1 MLKVFLPFLVAF
13 WIVGGD
19 LCAAS
24 LTTPPEPVTL
34 VPYHGPVYN
43 IFFHPLIYNAK
54 KAFAPSPKKVFM
66 DEWFITVD
74 EFKKTLHSLYQRGYI
89 LVRPRQF
96 YQQDSHG
103 HWFQKRVDL
112 PRGKKPLILSEDDV
126 NYYPTMRTHGVISRL
141 WVDPQ
146 GRLAGIIDEP
156 NGNSRVVYHAEVPQI
171 LEDFVKKHPDFS
183 FEGARGMINET
194 GYYGA
199 FGYPDVGKK
208 SFDQAANI
216 YEAKRVAAKLK
227 QMGWEFASHSFDH
240 EFLWQEPDGGP
251 FEKAERKWMADI
263 GTIVGPTPYYVFP
276 FGDQWFKDKKR
287 MAFLNSLGFRY
298 FFSVDNHASVSHIDG
313 DIVLGRVAV
322 DGRSLRLKAHS
333 LQIYLNANAVLDPLR
348 SRGIHYSWN

>member
-1 MLKVFLPFLVAF
+1 MVKVFVVFTVLLCF
-13 WIVGGD
+13 GGGG
-19 LCAAS
+19 LSAAS
-24 LTTPPEPVTL
+24 ETSKPAKVVL
-34 VPYHGPVYN
+34 VPYQGPVYN
-43 IFFHPLIYNAK
+43 IFFHPLIYDARQ
-54 KAFAPSPKKVFM
+54 AFEPSPKKVFM

-96 YQQDSHG
+96 YRQDAHG

-141 WVDPQ
+141 WVDPH
-146 GRLAGIIDEP
+146 GRLAGVLDEP
-156 NGNSRVVYHAEVPQI
+156 DGTSRVVYHAEVPQI
-171 LEDFVKKHPDFS
+171 LEDFIHAHPDFS

-208 SFDQAANI
+208 AFDHDANV

-227 QMGWEFASHSFDH
+227 QMGWEFASHSYDH
-240 EFLWQEPDGGP
+240 EFLWQEPDGP
-251 FEKAERKWMADI
+251 FEKAERKWMAEI
-263 GTIVGPTPYYVFP
+263 GPIVGPTPYYVFP

-287 MAFLNSLGFRY
+287 MDFLNSLGFRY
-298 FFSVDNHASVSHIDG
+298 YFSVDNHASVLHIDG

-333 LQIYLNANAVLDPLR
+333 LKIFLNASTVLDPQR